1 MYVYIMFH
9 IFMLLYVVILFTLL
23 TPGVLVSLPP
33 RSSKLTT
40 AFTHGLVFAAVF
52 NFTYK
57 LIRNTLYA

>member
-1 MYVYIMFH
+1 MFH
-9 IFMLLYVVILFTLL
+9 IFMLLYIVFLFVLL

-52 NFTYK
+52 HFTYK
-57 LIRNTLYA
+57 LVWKTIYM

>member
-1 MYVYIMFH
+1 
-9 IFMLLYVVILFTLL
+9 MLLYVVILFTLL

-52 NFTYK
+52 HFTYK
-57 LIRNTLYA
+57 IIRNTLYA